1 MRPMRIAQV
10 SAHYPPNF
18 VSGGTLVPQRIAR
31 LVAAAGHESHVYA
44 GYLDDSRT
52 PLETWTQADGHGV
65 EVTWLVTTPW
75 TAWSDPLNFDNP
87 GAAQAFAAWLEQVRP
102 DVVHIHSLQ
111 TLGVGLV
118 EAAHRFGAK
127 VVLTMHDFWWFGS
140 RQFLVDHDMRPCSLV
155 SECGSCDC
163 DSAPQLRGRGARLRR
178 ALHSADLVLAPSA
191 SAARVFAANGVDPDR
206 LRVNENGLPDDQLA
220 RLGTTPRARTGQG
233 PLRLMYAGGEQEMKG
248 FHILTRAARSIG
260 QREGLSL
267 DAYGVG
273 AAAAKGMPSW
283 FHAREAFKPEEL
295 LSVLED
301 HDVLVLPSVM
311 RESHS
316 ILTREALAAGLA
328 VVCTDTLGPEEAV
341 AEGVNG
347 HVVPAGEPGALA
359 EVLQCLADDPAAAR
373 ALTGQGSASP
383 IRSLSQQG
391 AELLEIYDGLAQDR
405 GTDPSSPMLLE
416 PAGEQP
422 DILAAQAQ
430 LLHRIL
436 FIVGIDG
443 APLRYR
449 CYLPAEALALHGHE
463 VTVRHYSDPR
473 LSQDIHEADAVVLYR
488 VPATDRIL
496 GIIEEVKARPE
507 PVPVL
512 FDVDDLIFDS
522 TLRGRLDGLASLSA
536 AEQDLWWHG
545 VDRYRTTMEACDG
558 FVGSTQTLCQE
569 ATRLTGMPSYRFSN
583 GVGIPL
589 ARASDTAVRTEPT
602 APSGTSAPGEGSAQ
616 GADGAQQ
623 AAGPSVTAAS
633 EEGGSVTIGYF
644 SGTTTHDADWA
655 AVEPAVIAIMRRH
668 PRVRLTLGGHLKPT
682 RALAEFGDRVSR
694 MPFTSWLELTTLL
707 RRTDICLAPL
717 TGDSIFNEAKSAIK
731 WLEAALVSRPTIAS
745 PTQPFREVIEPGR
758 TGMLASS
765 TAEWEEALEA
775 LVTSVSLRTR
785 MGAMARREAL
795 LRFSPFL
802 QGRVY
807 RELLARAAI
816 RVRLE
821 GHRGDSAWEPV
832 SDPEP
837 ASPIPVE
844 LDPYG
849 PDVAP
854 HHLVAPTSTDRAVRL
869 ARRAVAVARTEG
881 TGPVLR
887 RARQKVARRLRG

>member
-1 MRPMRIAQV
+1 MTPMRIAQV

-18 VSGGTLVPQRIAR
+18 VSGGTLVPQRVAR
-31 LVAAAGHESHVYA
+31 FVADAGHESHVYA
-44 GYLDDSRT
+44 GYLDDART
-52 PLETWTQADGHGV
+52 PLETWTQADEAGV

-87 GAAQAFAAWLEQVRP
+87 RAAEAFAAWLEEVRP
-102 DVVHIHSLQ
+102 DVVHVHSLQ

-118 EAAHRFGAK
+118 EAAHRAGAK

-140 RQFLVDHDMRPCSLV
+140 RQFLVDQDMRPCSLV
-155 SECGSCDC
+155 PECGSCDC
-163 DSAPQLRGRGARLRR
+163 DAAPQLHGRSERLRR
-178 ALHSADLVLAPSA
+178 ALASVDLVLAPSA
-191 SAARVFAANGVDPDR
+191 SAARVFEANGVDPER
-206 LRVNENGLPDDQLA
+206 LRVNENGLADDQLA
-220 RLGTTPRARTGQG
+220 RLGTSPRPRTGDG
-233 PLRLMYAGGEQEMKG
+233 TLRLMYAGGEQEMKG
-248 FHILTRAARSIG
+248 FHILTQAVRSIG
-260 QREGLSL
+260 PRTGLSL

-273 AAAAKGMPSW
+273 DARARDLPSW
-283 FHAREAFKPEEL
+283 FHPRPAFVPEEL
-295 LSVLED
+295 LGVLDE

-341 AEGVNG
+341 TEGVNG
-347 HVVPAGEPGALA
+347 RIVPAGEPDALA
-359 EVLQCLADDPAAAR
+359 EVLQALADDPAAAR
-373 ALTGQGSASP
+373 ALTGRGSATP

-391 AELLEIYDGLAQDR
+391 EELLEIYGELADDAGHSPQS
-405 GTDPSSPMLLE
+405 PSLLE
-416 PAGEQP
+416 PVEEQS
-422 DILAAQAQ
+422 DILTAQAQ
-430 LLHRIL
+430 LLHRVL

-473 LSQDIHEADAVVLYR
+473 LAQDIHDTDAVVLYR

-496 GIIEEVKARPE
+496 ELIEQVKARPE

-522 TLRGRLDGLASLSA
+522 TLRGRLDGLKALSK
-536 AEQDLWWHG
+536 AEEDLWWHG

-569 ATRLTGMPSYRFSN
+569 ATRLTGMPAYRFSN

-589 ARASDTAVRTEPT
+589 ARASDTAVRTEHASSSP
-602 APSGTSAPGEGSAQ
+602 
-616 GADGAQQ
+616 DQ
-623 AAGPSVTAAS
+623 AET
-633 EEGGSVTIGYF
+633 VTIGYF

-655 AVEPAVIAIMRRH
+655 AVEPAVIAVMRRH
-668 PRVRLTLGGHLKPT
+668 PQVRLTLGGHLKPT
-682 RALAEFGDRVSR
+682 RALAQFGDRVSR
-694 MPFTSWLELTTLL
+694 MPFTSWLELPTVL
-707 RRTDICLAPL
+707 RRTDISLAPL

-731 WLEAALVSRPTIAS
+731 WLEAALVSRPTIVS
-745 PTQPFREVIEPGR
+745 PTQPFREVIEHGR
-758 TGMLASS
+758 TGMLATT

-775 LVTSVSLRTR
+775 LVSSVTLRTR

-795 LRFSPFL
+795 LRFSPFI

-807 RELLARAAI
+807 RRLLAQAAL
-816 RVRLE
+816 RVRLH
-821 GHRGDSAWEPV
+821 GHRSDSAWTPV

-854 HHLVAPTSTDRAVRL
+854 HHLVAPTSTDRAKRL
-869 ARRAVAVARTEG
+869 ARRAVAVARSEG
-881 TGPVLR
+881 AGPMLR

>member
-1 MRPMRIAQV
+1 MRIAQV

-44 GYLDDSRT
+44 GYLDESRA
-52 PLETWTQADGHGV
+52 PLETWTQADGQGV

-87 GAAQAFAAWLEQVRP
+87 AAAEAFAAWLEQVRP

-220 RLGTTPRARTGQG
+220 RLGASPRARSGDG

-248 FHILTRAARSIG
+248 FHILAQAARGIG
-260 QREGLSL
+260 PREGLGL

-273 AAAAKGMPSW
+273 ASAARGLPSW
-283 FHAREAFKPEEL
+283 FRAREAFKPEEL
-295 LSVLED
+295 LEVLED

-359 EVLQCLADDPAAAR
+359 EVLQRLADDPAAAR
-373 ALTGQGSASP
+373 ALTGRGSASP

-391 AELLEIYDGLAQDR
+391 AELLEIYDELAQDR
-405 GTDPSSPMLLE
+405 GTDPSSTVLLE

-422 DILAAQAQ
+422 DILQAQAQ

-473 LSQDIHEADAVVLYR
+473 LDQDIHEADAVVLYR

-496 GIIEEVKARPE
+496 GIIEQVKARPE

-522 TLRGRLDGLASLSA
+522 TLRGRLDGLKALSK
-536 AEQDLWWHG
+536 AEEDLWWHG

-558 FVGSTQTLCQE
+558 FVGSTRTLCQE
-569 ATRLTGMPSYRFSN
+569 ATRLTGMPAYRFSN

-589 ARASDTAVRTEPT
+589 ARASDTAVRNDSG
-602 APSGTSAPGEGSAQ
+602 AGALPSGQGAQ
-616 GADGAQQ
+616 GSPGAQGPGRT
-623 AAGPSVTAAS
+623 AGVADAAS
-633 EEGGSVTIGYF
+633 PRTVTIGYF

-655 AVEPAVIAIMRRH
+655 AVEPAVIAVMRRH
-668 PRVRLTLGGHLKPT
+668 PQVRLTLGGHLRPT

-694 MPFTSWLELTTLL
+694 MPFTSWLELPTLL

-758 TGMLASS
+758 TGMLAST

-775 LVTSVSLRTR
+775 LVSSVSLRTR

-802 QGRVY
+802 QGRAY

-821 GHRGDSAWEPV
+821 GHRADSAWEPV

-854 HHLVAPTSTDRAVRL
+854 HHLVAPTSTDRAKRL
-869 ARRAVAVARTEG
+869 VRRAVAMARTEG
-881 TGPVLR
+881 AGPVLR
-887 RARQKVARRLRG
+887 RARQKVARRLHG

>member
-1 MRPMRIAQV
+1 MRIAQV

-44 GYLDDSRT
+44 GYLDESRA
-52 PLETWTQADGHGV
+52 PLETWTQADGQGV

-87 GAAQAFAAWLEQVRP
+87 AAAEAFAAWLEQVRP

-220 RLGTTPRARTGQG
+220 RLGASPRARSGDG

-248 FHILTRAARSIG
+248 FHILAQAARGIG
-260 QREGLSL
+260 PREGLGL

-273 AAAAKGMPSW
+273 ASAARGLPSW
-283 FHAREAFKPEEL
+283 FRAREAFKPEEL
-295 LSVLED
+295 LEVLED

-359 EVLQCLADDPAAAR
+359 EVLQRLADDPAAAR
-373 ALTGQGSASP
+373 ALTGRGSASP

-391 AELLEIYDGLAQDR
+391 AELLEIYDELAQDR
-405 GTDPSSPMLLE
+405 GTDPSSPVLLE

-422 DILAAQAQ
+422 DILQAQAQ

-473 LSQDIHEADAVVLYR
+473 LDQDIHEADAVVLYR

-496 GIIEEVKARPE
+496 GIIEQVKARPE

-522 TLRGRLDGLASLSA
+522 TLRGRLDGLKALSK
-536 AEQDLWWHG
+536 AEEDLWWHG

-558 FVGSTQTLCQE
+558 FVGSTRTLCQE
-569 ATRLTGMPSYRFSN
+569 ATRLTGMPAYRFSN

-589 ARASDTAVRTEPT
+589 ARASDTAVRNDSG
-602 APSGTSAPGEGSAQ
+602 AGALPSGQGAQ
-616 GADGAQQ
+616 GGPGAQGPGRT
-623 AAGPSVTAAS
+623 AGGADAAS
-633 EEGGSVTIGYF
+633 PRTVTIGYF

-655 AVEPAVIAIMRRH
+655 AVEPAVIAVMRRH
-668 PRVRLTLGGHLKPT
+668 PQVRLTLGGHLRPT

-694 MPFTSWLELTTLL
+694 MPFTSWLELPTLL

-758 TGMLASS
+758 TGMLAST

-775 LVTSVSLRTR
+775 LVSSVSLRTR

-802 QGRVY
+802 QGRAY

-821 GHRGDSAWEPV
+821 GHRADSAWEPV

-854 HHLVAPTSTDRAVRL
+854 HHLVAPTSTDRAKRL
-869 ARRAVAVARTEG
+869 VRRAVAMARTEG
-881 TGPVLR
+881 AGPVLR
-887 RARQKVARRLRG
+887 RARQKVARRLHG